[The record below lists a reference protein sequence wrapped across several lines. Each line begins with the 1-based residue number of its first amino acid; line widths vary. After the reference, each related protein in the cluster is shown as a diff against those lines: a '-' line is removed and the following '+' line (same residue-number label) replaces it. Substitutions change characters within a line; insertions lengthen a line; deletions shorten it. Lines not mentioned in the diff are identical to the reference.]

1 MLKSVFVAVAIISGC
16 VVFLGLES
24 AAKFKECRANG
35 SSVSYC
41 HLITS
46 GR

>member
-1 MLKSVFVAVAIISGC
+1 MLKSVSVALTVISAC

-35 SSVSYC
+35 ASVSYC
-41 HLITS
+41 HLVTS